1 MSFVAKLP
9 KYTSHCG
16 REKSVNILKLAT
28 GLTKVQLW
36 KEFLPNKNYN
46 FSQAWCKN
54 TGKRI
59 YHLKFVYSNHID
71 ACDSCNNNTLSKEK
85 NPTTMPTKQ

>member
-16 REKSVNILKLAT
+16 REKSINILKLAT

-36 KEFLPNKNYN
+36 KEFLPDKNYN

-59 YHLKFVYSNHID
+59 YHLKFIYSNHID
-71 ACDSCNNNTLSKEK
+71 AYDSCNNNTLSKQK
-85 NPTTMPTKQ
+85 NPTTMLTKQ